1 MRFIGNNLVE
11 CFLALLAGGW
21 FITYI
26 SVVLKALGIKQK
38 GN

>member
-1 MRFIGNNLVE
+1 MQLISNNLVE

-26 SVVLKALGIKQK
+26 SVVLKALGVKQK